1 MMVSLEE
8 LMMKDNPYLDFNQL
22 GETHFY
28 YNIVSS
34 VESSSDMIQWLYLLT
49 LPQTRE
55 KDACEK

>member
-1 MMVSLEE
+1 MLNCWQEDPRKRPTFEQMMVSLEE

-34 VESSSDMIQWLYLLT
+34 VESSSDMIQ
-49 LPQTRE
+49 
-55 KDACEK
+55 

>member
-34 VESSSDMIQWLYLLT
+34 SDMIEWQIECDKW
-49 LPQTRE
+49 
-55 KDACEK
+55 